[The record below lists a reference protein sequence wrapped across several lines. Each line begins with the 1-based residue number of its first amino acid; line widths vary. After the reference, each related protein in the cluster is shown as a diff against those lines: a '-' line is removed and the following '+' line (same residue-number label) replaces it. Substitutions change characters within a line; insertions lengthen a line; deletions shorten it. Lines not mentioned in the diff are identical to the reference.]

1 MALKGLSNMRNH
13 VIVITNRKKLIISII
28 AIAFI
33 IAASVIITNINF
45 PRTKP
50 TISTKVVD
58 AMTPERENKY
68 LKDILTSIIPST
80 ANILFEDGSR
90 KIGNPYQ
97 SDSNGVPV
105 SEVFKNGNSVP
116 YKTVYLNEDY
126 LRPIYDASWKDAYF
140 RGWLYLPRKI
150 ISARHTLFTYNGGAS
165 NIFDIEGELGFYPNI
180 SIDNVNDIN
189 FLIYNFS
196 IDTVNIYNQQIVISG
211 RTAKKGAEIIA
222 VDLDKTALDRSKEL
236 FVQLCTPNGYEL
248 DYQRVRLNDNSE
260 EDYGPVQDSFST
272 AETTDDSKL
281 TKENKLLDEEL
292 THFISNSGKSVYFQ
306 YNGSYQTSNVL
317 NTNID
322 LEDAL
327 KYMNPINYTSL
338 YNNKNFRCPVFHP
351 EWREHYDRE
360 WCYIPRKMYI
370 NMKRIF
376 VLPENKEVT
385 NDLCGELGFFD
396 KFPSAEKNQVAFMVN
411 NFIVQSI
418 GIYDDNIMVTG
429 VPSRTGMHVIAIPKN
444 KLIKNTEYALRLVTK
459 DECEIDVD
467 VIKN

>member
-1 MALKGLSNMRNH
+1 MRNH

-28 AIAFI
+28 AITFI

-45 PRTKP
+45 PKTKP
-50 TISTKVVD
+50 AFNIKVVD
-58 AMTPERENKY
+58 AMTPQKENKY

-90 KIGNPYQ
+90 NIGNPYQ
-97 SDSNGVPV
+97 SDNIGVPV

-150 ISARHTLFTYNGGAS
+150 ISARHTLFTYHGGAS

-180 SIDNVNDIN
+180 SIDNINDIN
-189 FLIYNFS
+189 FLIYNCS

-211 RTAKKGAEIIA
+211 RTTKKGAEIIA
-222 VDLDKTALDRSKEL
+222 VDLDKTALDRSKDL

-248 DYQRVRLNDNSE
+248 DYQKVRLNDNY
-260 EDYGPVQDSFST
+260 EDYGPVQDSFSSSET
-272 AETTDDSKL
+272 ADDSKL

-327 KYMNPINYTSL
+327 KYMTPINYTSL

-396 KFPSAEKNQVAFMVN
+396 KFPAAEKNQVAFMVN

-418 GIYDDNIMVTG
+418 GIYDDNILVTG
-429 VPSRTGMHVIAIPKN
+429 VPSRTGMHVITIPKN